1 MEEKEKEKDNQTIG
15 ELISDAI
22 DKKFSKMNDIFT
34 NLFIY
39 GPDILNMTI
48 DDIKKYKEDNKN
60 E

>member
-1 MEEKEKEKDNQTIG
+1 MDEEKNQTIG
-15 ELISDAI
+15 ELLSDAI

-48 DDIKKYKEDNKN
+48 EDIKNYKKNNNKN